1 MAQREYNK
9 LFVGG
14 DLSGIQKFLYNITSR
29 KAAVSLKGR
38 SATLSEDM
46 REIYYAKTKDAIIKA
61 GGVIREED
69 ELYCSGGKF
78 FLIASY
84 GGENYQ
90 KICDSID
97 KCQKE
102 CREQIWKEHRGQL
115 GINICYVA
123 FNEENDIV
131 NVEGKYGEPP
141 FEGKEKGPGQLWK
154 VVSAGFAQQKNQR
167 FKEYILKNYNDF
179 FGKGSEL
186 IMSSERKVCAVT
198 GIEFDVKGLKEE
210 DYTIPAKDEDDEA
223 IIVLPSVK
231 RQIEK
236 GEQLRNDPQKGFKTF
251 EAYATTDDGLQKQVK
266 GNTYL
271 AVLRMDVDGLG
282 KRFIKGFNSLDEY
295 KNFSKR
301 LVEFFEKSIENDLL
315 PEHVDKFL
323 SLTEEQKKTYK
334 KKNYK
339 KFMNIIYAG
348 GDDLFIIG
356 RWDKV
361 IDFAK
366 FIHQETIAHFPTEG
380 ISISGGIAMVKPKYP
395 IAKAAEMAGEAED
408 AAKQGEKNAFNMFG
422 RTISWD
428 KKKPFMGGKYEHEY
442 DYVSYYKD
450 KFVEYI
456 SKYNKDYGFSK
467 SILHKIMHYS
477 EIADMNIE
485 RESKGKAKNYSYM
498 WHISYYMTRFM
509 DKFKNY
515 DNDNAKKT
523 LYDFCH
529 SLRDDHLLK
538 NNGRNLQLLA
548 VAARWAELLLKDQ
561 DNNNQ

>member
-1 MAQREYNK
+1 MAQKEYNK

-46 REIYYAKTKDAIIKA
+46 RNIYYAKTKDAIIKA
-61 GGVIREED
+61 GGIIREED

-78 FLIASY
+78 FLIVSY
-84 GGENYQ
+84 SGEDYQ

-97 KCQKE
+97 MCQKE
-102 CREQIWKEHRGQL
+102 CREHIWKEHRGQL

-141 FEGKEKGPGQLWK
+141 FEGKGKGPGQLWK

-167 FKEYILKNYNDF
+167 FKEYILNNYDDF

-186 IMSSERKVCAVT
+186 EMSSERKVCAVT
-198 GIEFDVKGLKEE
+198 SIEFDVKGLKEA
-210 DYTIPAKDEDDEA
+210 DYTIPAKDKDDEA

-251 EAYATTDDGLQKQVK
+251 EAYATTDNGLQKQIE
-266 GNTYL
+266 GDTYF

-282 KRFIKGFNSLDEY
+282 KRFITGFNSLKDY
-295 KNFSKR
+295 KDFSNK
-301 LVEFFEKSIENDLL
+301 LCDFFENYIEELL
-315 PEHVDKFL
+315 D
-323 SLTEEQKKTYK
+323 KTYK
-334 KKNYK
+334 K
-339 KFMNIIYAG
+339 FLNIIYAG
-348 GDDLFIIG
+348 GDDLFIVG
-356 RWDKV
+356 RWDKIV
-361 IDFAK
+361 DFAK
-366 FIHQETIAHFPTEG
+366 LIHDETEKRFSAEG
-380 ISISGGIAMVKPKYP
+380 ISISGGIAIVKPKYP
-395 IAKAAEMAGEAED
+395 IAKAAEMAGQAED
-408 AAKQGEKNAFNMFG
+408 ASKQGDKNAFNMFG

-442 DYVSYYKD
+442 DYVSYFKD

-456 SKYNKDYGFSK
+456 SKYNKDYSFSK
-467 SILHKIMHYS
+467 SILHKIMQYS

-485 RESKGKAKNYSYM
+485 REAKGKPKNYSYM

-509 DKFKNY
+509 DKYKNY

-548 VAARWAELLLKDQ
+548 IAARWAELLLKDQ
-561 DNNNQ
+561 ENNN

>member
-61 GGVIREED
+61 GGIIREED

-84 GGENYQ
+84 SGEDYQ

-123 FNEENDIV
+123 FSEENDIV

-167 FKEYILKNYNDF
+167 FKEYILNNYNDF

-198 GIEFDVKGLKEE
+198 SIEFDVKGLKEE

-251 EAYATTDDGLQKQVK
+251 EVYATTDKGLQKQVK
-266 GNTYL
+266 GDTYL

-282 KRFIKGFNSLDEY
+282 KRFITGFNSLKDY
-295 KNFSKR
+295 KDFSNK
-301 LVEFFEKSIENDLL
+301 LCDFFENYIEGQLL
-315 PEHVDKFL
+315 D
-323 SLTEEQKKTYK
+323 KTYK
-334 KKNYK
+334 KY
-339 KFMNIIYAG
+339 MNIIYAG
-348 GDDLFIIG
+348 GDDLFIVG
-356 RWDKV
+356 RWDKIV
-361 IDFAK
+361 DFAK
-366 FIHQETIAHFPTEG
+366 LIHDETEKRFSAEG
-380 ISISGGIAMVKPKYP
+380 ISISGGIAIIKPKYP
-395 IAKAAEMAGEAED
+395 IAKAAEMAGEAEN

-442 DYVSYYKD
+442 DYVEKF
-450 KFVEYI
+450 KNIFVEYVT
-456 SKYNKDYGFSK
+456 KYNKDYGFSK

-477 EIADMNIE
+477 EIADMNNE
-485 RESKGKAKNYSYM
+485 RETKGKPKNYSFL
-498 WHISYYMTRFM
+498 WHISYYMTRVM
-509 DKFKNY
+509 DKYKNNGD
-515 DNDNAKKT
+515 DNVKKT

-548 VAARWAELLLKDQ
+548 IAARWAELLLKDQ
-561 DNNNQ
+561 ENNN